1 MISFSE
7 NTLVSTPADTVT
19 GESQCWKIMIVD
31 DHPMTHQLAKYTLQ
45 SLVFEDKSLRFISA
59 YSSDEA
65 RRLIETHPDTA
76 LILLDMVMED
86 EDSGLKIADYIRN
99 TLENKLVR
107 LILWTGTTE
116 KKAIEKIIIEYDL
129 NDYKNKVDLSP
140 HEMVVTVLVSLKSY
154 HDLMTLETNRRK
166 LVELSVN
173 LAAQTAELQSLN
185 EQLEGE
191 VVERKQIIAQREELL
206 EAEHEQRLLAE
217 TLSEATLTL
226 TSQLSQAAV
235 LEEILG
241 QMQRLVP
248 YGNAHLMF
256 LESQQL
262 RIAAWRGYEGLSS
275 ERLIPDLVQSLTD
288 VPVDAE
294 AIRLRR
300 PLVINNTHEDSRWV
314 VIDGTSWIM
323 SYAVVPIYL
332 GDQAVGVLRL
342 DADTPHAFS
351 DKDIVRLQ
359 PLANAAAIA
368 LENARLYDQA
378 QQEIAERK
386 KAEKENQEL
395 LASISSILIG
405 VNRAGYLSHWNQ
417 PAEIIFGLSPAEMLG
432 RPLAECEL
440 QWDWARLN
448 EGLADCRKK
457 GDPVQLREVRYTRPD
472 QKEGFLNINI
482 NPFEVEGSAEMGFLL
497 LGEDITERK
506 ILEAQLSQAQKLEA
520 VGQLAAGIAHEI
532 NTPTQYIGDNIN
544 FLQDGLAQIGQV
556 VQKCDDLIAQLKM
569 GADVPTLINELEAL
583 KKQVRLNYLLS
594 EMPLAVQDALEGVER
609 VTKIVQAMKLFSH
622 PGVEEKTAINI
633 NQAIES
639 TITVARNEWKYI
651 ADVETDFDQTL
662 PPVLC
667 LASEFNQVILNI
679 LINAAHAIKSVI
691 KAGEQEK
698 GKITITTR
706 QDDEWVEIR
715 IKDTGTGIKE
725 EIRSKIFDPFFTTK
739 DVGQGTGQGLAISH
753 SVIVEKHR
761 GSISFETELGQ
772 GTTFIIRLPL
782 NQVPQGVED
791 VHVG

>member
-1 MISFSE
+1 
-7 NTLVSTPADTVT
+7 
-19 GESQCWKIMIVD
+19 MIVD

-45 SLVFEDKSLRFISA
+45 SLVFKDKPLKFISA

-65 RRLIETHPDTA
+65 RRLIEAHSDTA

-107 LILWTGTTE
+107 LILWTGTIE
-116 KKAIEKIIIEYDL
+116 KKAIEKIILKYDL

-154 HDLMTLETNRRK
+154 YDLMALETSRRK

-191 VVERKQIIAQREELL
+191 VAERKQIIAQREELL

-256 LESQQL
+256 LEGQQL
-262 RIAAWRGYEGLSS
+262 RIAAWHGYEGVGS
-275 ERLIPDLVQSLTD
+275 ERLISHLVQSLTD
-288 VPVDAE
+288 VPTDAE

-300 PLVINNTHEDSRWV
+300 PLVIKNTREDPRWV

-342 DADTPHAFS
+342 DADKVEAFS
-351 DKDIVRLQ
+351 SKDIVRLQ

-386 KAEKENQEL
+386 KAEKENREL

-432 RPLAECEL
+432 RSLAECGL

-448 EGLADCRKK
+448 EGLADCRQK
-457 GDPVQLREVRYTRPD
+457 GSPVHLREVRYIRPD
-472 QKEGFLNINI
+472 EKEGFLNIHI
-482 NPFEVEGSAEMGFLL
+482 NPFEIEAGPEMGFLL

-506 ILEAQLSQAQKLEA
+506 ILAAQLSQAQKLEA

-544 FLQDGLAQIGQV
+544 FLQDGLAQVKQV
-556 VQKCDDLIAQLKM
+556 VQKCDDLMAQLKM
-569 GADVPTLINELEAL
+569 GTKVTPLLNELEAL
-583 KKQVRLNYLLS
+583 KKQVRLNYLLT

-651 ADVETDFDQTL
+651 AEVETDFDPIL

-679 LINAAHAIKSVI
+679 LINAAHAIKEVM
-691 KAGEQEK
+691 KAGGQEK

-706 QDDEWVEIR
+706 QDYEWVEIR
-715 IKDTGTGIKE
+715 IKDTGAGIRE
-725 EIRSKIFDPFFTTK
+725 EVRPKIFDPFFTTK
-739 DVGQGTGQGLAISH
+739 EVGQGTGQGLAISH
-753 SVIVEKHR
+753 SVIVKKHG
-761 GSISFETELGQ
+761 GSINFETQLGQ

-782 NQVPQGVED
+782 KQLPQEAEE
-791 VHVG
+791 VHVR